1 MNPTAGPIDP
11 ERLIKLLTE
20 QRDLYLQLGDL
31 AQRQRNLI
39 SGDRPEMLL
48 NILRDRQNLV
58 MALASL
64 NQELSPY
71 RRDWES
77 VYRRLPALAGEEASK
92 LIAEIN
98 GTLQTILRTDQED
111 GALLSAKKS
120 AVGRQL
126 DELSGTRA
134 ANAAYSRR
142 NGPTRDG
149 SADLTV

>member
-1 MNPTAGPIDP
+1 MNLTAGSPDSA
-11 ERLIKLLTE
+11 RLLTLLTE

-48 NILRDRQNLV
+48 NILADRQKLV
-58 MALASL
+58 LAMARL
-64 NQELSPY
+64 NEELSPY
-71 RRDWES
+71 RRDWEA
-77 VYRRLPALAGEEASK
+77 VYSRLPATAGAQVSA

-98 GTLQTILRTDQED
+98 ATLQTILRIDQED

-126 DELSGTRA
+126 DELSGARA

-142 NGPTRDG
+142 NGPVGRG
-149 SADLTV
+149 GADLTV

>member
-1 MNPTAGPIDP
+1 MSSFAGNLDTA
-11 ERLIKLLTE
+11 RLITLLTE

-48 NILRDRQNLV
+48 NILADRQRLV
-58 MALASL
+58 MGLAKL
-64 NQELSPY
+64 NEELSPY
-71 RRDWES
+71 RRDWEA
-77 VYRRLPALAGEEASK
+77 VYSRLPAAVGTQASA

-98 GTLQTILRTDQED
+98 ATLQSILKTDLED
-111 GALLSAKKS
+111 GALLSAKKT
-120 AVGRQL
+120 AVGHQL

-142 NGPTRDG
+142 NGPGGRG
-149 SADLTV
+149 GADLTV

>member
-1 MNPTAGPIDP
+1 MVPTAGPVDAV
-11 ERLIKLLTE
+11 RLLKLLAE
-20 QRDLYLQLGDL
+20 QRDLYLQLSDL

-48 NILRDRQNLV
+48 NILRDRQHLV
-58 MALASL
+58 MALAKL
-64 NQELSPY
+64 NEELSPY
-71 RRDWES
+71 RRDWEA
-77 VYRRLPALAGEEASK
+77 VYTRLTTADAERASH
-92 LIAEIN
+92 LISEIN

-134 ANAAYSRR
+134 VNAAYSRR
-142 NGPTRDG
+142 NGAVG
-149 SADLTV
+149 GGGADLTV